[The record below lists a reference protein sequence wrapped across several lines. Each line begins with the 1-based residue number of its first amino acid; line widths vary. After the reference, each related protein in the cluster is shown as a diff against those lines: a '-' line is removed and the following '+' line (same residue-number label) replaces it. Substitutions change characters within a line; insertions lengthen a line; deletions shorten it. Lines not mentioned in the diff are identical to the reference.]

1 MQKNKFLRSTLI
13 LLIGSFITKTLGF
26 FIKIMYT
33 RIIGPEGISLYTL
46 IVPLFSLTV
55 TIAGFGMPFAISKI
69 SSSDANTGE
78 LLNVFFDEL
87 ELDGLILPRIPGAFS
102 TVTAGVQASDKM
114 DGVFGNNFLQRFNMT
129 LDLQRG
135 FIYLEPNN
143 LLYKPFYDFLLR

>member
-69 SSSDANTGE
+69 VAENKIRSKQVILHGVIILL
-78 LLNVFFDEL
+78 LLNVSL
-87 ELDGLILPRIPGAFS
+87 MIAIILG
-102 TVTAGVQASDKM
+102 SD
-114 DGVFGNNFLQRFNMT
+114 
-129 LDLQRG
+129 
-135 FIYLEPNN
+135 FIATYLLHEPKVKI
-143 LLYKPFYDFLLR
+143 LLSAK